1 MRNRQAGLVFI
12 FVTLLIDILGLG
24 IIIPVL
30 PQLVGDLVGG
40 DLSVAAYYYGWLLAA
55 YAAAQFLCAPIM
67 GSLSDRYGRRPV
79 ILMALFGAGVD
90 YLFMAVA
97 PTLALLFVG
106 RIIAGVMGAS
116 FTAANAY
123 IADVSP
129 PEERAQNFGLVT
141 AAFGIGFIIGPALGG
156 IVGMIGPRAPFVA
169 AAVLTLI
176 NWLYGFFVLP
186 ESLKPEN
193 RRPFTWSRS
202 HPVGSLLALG
212 RYPIVLGLTATIV
225 LVSLAGQA
233 LQSTWVLYTT
243 FRYDWTTAQN
253 GISLAVF
260 GAVSIVVQLWLL
272 RLLLPRLGE
281 RRAMVIGL
289 LCNAIAFF
297 LYGMATQGWMLY
309 AVMIGTCLAFLTN
322 PAAQG
327 LISRQVG
334 PTEQGAVQG
343 ALTSLVALTGIVGP
357 PLATEMFARFT
368 HDGAPVV
375 IPGIAFYM
383 AGVLSLIALL
393 LALRAFRALPATEEA
408 VTA

>member
-1 MRNRQAGLVFI
+1 MRNRQAGLIFI
-12 FVTLLIDILGLG
+12 FITLLIDVLGLG

-30 PQLVGDLVGG
+30 PQLVGELVGG
-40 DLSVAAYYYGWLLAA
+40 DLSVAAYYFGWLLAA
-55 YAAAQFLCAPIM
+55 YAAAQFIFAPIM

-79 ILMALFGAGVD
+79 VLLALFGAGVD

-97 PTLALLFVG
+97 PTLWLLFVG
-106 RIIAGVMGAS
+106 RTIAGIMGAS
-116 FTAANAY
+116 FTVGNAY
-123 IADVSP
+123 IADISP
-129 PEERAQNFGLVT
+129 PEKRAQNFGLVT
-141 AAFGIGFIIGPALGG
+141 AAFGVGFIIGPALGG
-156 IVGMIGPRAPFVA
+156 IIGVLGPRAPFVA

-186 ESLKPEN
+186 ESLVPEN
-193 RRPFTWSRS
+193 RRMFAWSRAN
-202 HPVGSLLALG
+202 PVGSLLALG
-212 RYPIVLGLTATIV
+212 RYPVVLGLTATIV

-243 FRYDWTTAQN
+243 YRFDWTTAQN

-260 GAVSIVVQLWLL
+260 GAVSIVVQIWLL
-272 RLLLPRLGE
+272 RVLMPRLGE

-289 LCNAIAFF
+289 LSNAAAFF
-297 LYGMATQGWMLY
+297 FYGLVSQGWMLY
-309 AVMIGTCLAFLTN
+309 VVMVATCLAFLTN

-357 PLATEMFARFT
+357 PLATELFAHFT
-368 HDGAPVV
+368 RPEASVQ

-383 AGVLSLIALL
+383 AAALSLVGLL
-393 LALRAFRALPATEEA
+393 LAIRAFRALPAQEEA

>member
-1 MRNRQAGLVFI
+1 MRNRQAGLIFI
-12 FVTLLIDILGLG
+12 FITLLIDVLGLG

-40 DLSVAAYYYGWLLAA
+40 DLSVAAYYFGWLLAA
-55 YAAAQFLCAPIM
+55 YAAAQFIFAPIM

-79 ILMALFGAGVD
+79 VLMALFGAGVD

-97 PTLALLFVG
+97 PTLWLLFIG
-106 RIIAGVMGAS
+106 RIIAGIMGAS
-116 FTAANAY
+116 FTVGNAY
-123 IADVSP
+123 IADISP
-129 PEERAQNFGLVT
+129 PEKRAQNFGLVT

-156 IVGMIGPRAPFVA
+156 IIGTLGPRAPFVA
-169 AAVLTLI
+169 AAVLTLV

-186 ESLKPEN
+186 ESLAPEN
-193 RRPFTWSRS
+193 RRPFTWSRA

-212 RYPIVLGLTATIV
+212 RYPVVLGLTATIV
-225 LVSLAGQA
+225 LTSLAGQS

-243 FRYDWTTAQN
+243 YRFEWTPAQN

-260 GAVSIVVQLWLL
+260 GAVSIVVQIWLL
-272 RLLLPRLGE
+272 RLLMPRLGE

-289 LCNAIAFF
+289 ICNTAAFF
-297 LYGMATQGWMLY
+297 FYGLVSQGWMLY
-309 AVMIGTCLAFLTN
+309 VVMVVTCLAFLTN

-334 PTEQGAVQG
+334 PSEQGAVQG
-343 ALTSLVALTGIVGP
+343 ALTSLVALTGIFGP
-357 PLATEMFARFT
+357 LLATELFARFT
-368 HDGAPVV
+368 RPDASVQ

-383 AGVLSLIALL
+383 AAVLCLIGLL
-393 LALRAFRALPATEEA
+393 LAIRAFRTLPAQEEA
-408 VTA
+408 ATA